1 MAGTKW
7 QVGFRLATVGYG
19 RQDGVWFAEV
29 EFGKAR
35 RGMVRQAWS
44 GVDWRAEAGHGK
56 VRHALAGMVGFGWSG
71 KGLTGQSWEWQ
82 VWNQKKGVTKWFMKK
97 SIRGDMEK
105 ACLHR

>member
-1 MAGTKW
+1 MSLGE
-7 QVGFRLATVGYG
+7 VRPGLALC
-19 RQDGVWFAEV
+19 
-29 EFGKAR
+29 
-35 RGMVRQAWS
+35 GMVRQAWS

-82 VWNQKKGVTKWFMKK
+82 VWNQKKGETKWFTKR
-97 SIRGDMEK
+97 SIQGEQAK